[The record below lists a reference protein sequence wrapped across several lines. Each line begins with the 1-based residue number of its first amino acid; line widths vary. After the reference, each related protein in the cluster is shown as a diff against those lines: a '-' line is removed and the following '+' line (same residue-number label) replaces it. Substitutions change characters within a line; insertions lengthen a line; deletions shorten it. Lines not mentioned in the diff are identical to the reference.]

1 MGDGSAS
8 DGSRPL
14 APVLELAQDQLS
26 PELQQRC
33 DGFLARYFQHLSLTD
48 LKAREPRD
56 LLGAALAHLRLG
68 EHRDEGTANVHVF
81 NPDLAASGWQ
91 SAHTVVQI
99 VTDDMPFLVDSVRMV
114 MTAMGLGIH
123 LVIHPM
129 LRVRREEC
137 RYRGCEAGTAN
148 EAWIYLEVDR
158 CDGVRQEALRQRLLA
173 SLDDVRVAVADW
185 RTMRDRC
192 RELVHELEHSVLA
205 VGAGEA
211 ARAAQ
216 FLRWLSDD
224 HFVFLGF
231 REYEFLPD
239 PDDGA
244 TAEEIVSVVPGT
256 GLGLL
261 RDGRRTEDPHH
272 LSALTPEARRMVFSP
287 SVLML
292 TTANS
297 RSTVFRADYLAYIGV
312 KRFDHDGRVVGERRF
327 LGLYNSDVYRDSVLD
342 IPLLRD
348 KAAEVLDRAG
358 FGPESHS
365 GRALRQILET
375 YPRNELLQ
383 INVDELFEIAAGILE
398 LQDRRQV
405 RLFRRRD
412 DYGRFISCLVYLPRD
427 RYSTDRAEQ
436 IAEALREAYGGTG
449 TEHEVL
455 IGMGALARLYVRVA
469 LGPEVRDPVIADV
482 EQRLGAIVADWA
494 DELGAALVG
503 ELGEDAGLS
512 ALARFA
518 QAFPADYRDAY
529 SPATAA
535 ADVSRLMRIEAGA
548 DLITALHRPLGAPP
562 EEVRFTLMRPG
573 APLVLS
579 EVLPLLEDLGVTVVD
594 ERPHEIRVDGQSVW
608 RYDIG
613 LRVRDPDRIDER
625 AVRDEFC
632 AIFAEL
638 YRGTLESD
646 GLNELVLV
654 AGLTARQVDVLRA
667 YAKYLRQVGLSFSQR
682 YVEETVA
689 RHGSIVNELIRL
701 FETRF
706 DPTLDDPVGGV
717 QADGADRPGR
727 LADLAAITASIND
740 RLDAVPSL
748 DEDRILRSF
757 LTLIQ
762 ATQRTNAYRPLRDGD
777 PSSGPRPVL
786 SFKLDPEM
794 IPDLPLPRPMFE
806 IWVYSPRVEGVH
818 LRGGAV
824 ARGGLRWSD
833 RREDFRTEVLGLMK
847 AQMVKNAVIIPVG
860 AKGGFVVK
868 RREQISDP
876 DVLRREV
883 ADCYRAFVAGLLDV
897 TDNVVDGAVVPP
909 PAVVRH
915 DGDDPYLVVA
925 ADKGTATFSDLAN
938 EVAASY
944 GFWLGDAF
952 ASGGSAGY
960 DHKAMG
966 ITARGAWESA
976 RRHARSLGRDADTD
990 PLTVVGVGD
999 MSGDVF
1005 GNGLLR
1011 SPHLRLVAAFDHRHI
1026 FMDPDPDPARSF
1038 QERLRLFELPR
1049 SSWDDYDRTLISA
1062 GGGVWLRS
1070 AKSIVLSEEAQRAL
1084 DFPAATAT
1092 PNELLSAIL
1101 KAPVDLLWN
1110 GGIGTYVKAS
1120 TENNA
1125 EVGDRANDAIRV
1137 DGVDL
1142 RCAMVVEGGNLGLTQ
1157 RGRVEAAL
1165 NGVLINTDAIDNAAG
1180 VDCSD
1185 HEVNI
1190 KILIDAQVTAGDLTV
1205 KQRNELLASMTD
1217 DVAALVLEDNRAQ
1230 TLALSIARHQAAPM
1244 VDVHARYLRSLEVEG
1259 LLNRALEFL
1268 PTDKQL
1274 AERASAGLGL
1284 TTPEFAVL
1292 LAYTKDTNTAVVLDS
1307 DLPDDAYVQRELPRY
1322 FPSALEDRFAAVMG
1336 GHRLRRDIVATML
1349 TNEMVNMAGTSFD
1362 FRMTDETGA
1371 GVADITRAH
1380 VVAAD
1385 VNGLSSWWSRIDA
1398 LEGTVD
1404 ADGQI
1409 ELFLG
1414 LRRVVERG
1422 VLWLLRHRR
1431 PPIDLAA
1438 TVAAFGPGIAELAG
1452 GLRAVVRGPMGANL
1466 AGAVEDSLNA
1476 GVPSDLAEASATWP
1490 LLHTGWD
1497 IVEVAQARGRSALDA
1512 AAVYWGL
1519 FDGLDVAWL
1528 WERVGKLPRTDRWQS
1543 HARAAQRDDMMAT
1556 LRDLSDDALRA
1567 GDVFTPP
1574 AELVARWLAD
1584 NEHNVRRVLEVFVE
1598 IRTGNVFDLTT
1609 LSVALRQLRN
1619 VVLVAS
1625 SAR

>member
-1 MGDGSAS
+1 MGEGSAP
-8 DGSRPL
+8 DGARPL
-14 APVLELAQDQLS
+14 SPVLELAHQQLT
-26 PELQQRC
+26 PQLQLRC
-33 DGFLARYFQHLSLTD
+33 DSFLTRYFQHLSLTD

-68 EHRDEGTANVHVF
+68 EQRAPGEAKVQVF
-81 NPDLAASGWQ
+81 NPDLVAAGWQ
-91 SAHTVVQI
+91 SPHTVVQV

-129 LRVRREEC
+129 LRVVREGD
-137 RYRGCEAGTAN
+137 RYVGLEEGTAD
-148 EAWIYLEVDR
+148 EAWIHLEVDR
-158 CDGVRQEALRQRLLA
+158 CDGARQEALRQRLLNA
-173 SLDDVRVAVADW
+173 LDDVRVAVADW
-185 RTMRDRC
+185 RSMRDRC
-192 RELVHELEHSVLA
+192 DQLAHELEHTVLPL
-205 VGAGEA
+205 GAGESS
-211 ARAAQ
+211 RAAQ

-224 HFVFLGF
+224 HLVFLGY
-231 REYEFLPD
+231 REYDFTLPAGGED
-239 PDDGA
+239 EVIA
-244 TAEEIVSVVPGT
+244 AVPGT

-261 RDGRRTEDPHH
+261 RDGRRTEDPHRMTE
-272 LSALTPEARRMVFSP
+272 LTPGARRMVFSP
-287 SVLML
+287 AVLML

-297 RSTVFRADYLAYIGV
+297 RSTILRADYLAYIGV
-312 KRFDHDGRVVGERRF
+312 KRFDRDGRVVGERRF

-342 IPLLRD
+342 IPLLRE

-358 FGPESHS
+358 FAPESHS

-375 YPRNELLQ
+375 YPRNELFQ
-383 INVDELFEIAAGILE
+383 IDADELFTITSGILE

-405 RLFRRRD
+405 RLFERRD
-412 DYGRFISCLVYLPRD
+412 DYGRFVSCLVYLPRD

-436 IAEALREAYGGTG
+436 IARALREMYGGTG
-449 TEHEVL
+449 TEHDVL

-469 LGPEVRDPVIADV
+469 LGTEVYQPVIAEV
-482 EQRLGAIVADWA
+482 EKRLSAIVADWA

-503 ELGEDAGLS
+503 ELGEDAGLA
-512 ALARFA
+512 ALAHFA
-518 QAFPADYRDAY
+518 DAFPADYRDAY
-529 SPATAA
+529 PPAVAA
-535 ADVSRLMRIEAGA
+535 ADVSRLLEIEAGA

-573 APLVLS
+573 DPLVLS

-594 ERPHEIRVDGQSVW
+594 ERPHEIRVDGSSVW

-613 LRVRDPDRIDER
+613 LRVEEPERIDER

-632 AIFAEL
+632 ATFGAL
-638 YRGTLESD
+638 FRGQLESD

-654 AGLTARQVDVLRA
+654 GGLSARQVDILRA
-667 YAKYLRQVGLSFSQR
+667 YAKYLRQVGLSFSQT
-682 YVEETVA
+682 YVEATLA
-689 RHGSIVNELIRL
+689 RHGPIVGELVRL
-701 FETRF
+701 FEARF
-706 DPTLDDPVGGV
+706 DPATDTDAASGDSPVR
-717 QADGADRPGR
+717 Q
-727 LADLAAITASIND
+727 ADLAAITASITAQ
-740 RLDAVPSL
+740 LDAVPSL

-757 LTLIQ
+757 LTLIE
-762 ATQRTNAYRPLRDGD
+762 ATTRTNAYRPALDGD
-777 PSSGPRPVL
+777 PTSGSRPVL
-786 SFKLDPEM
+786 SFKFDPEK

-818 LRGGAV
+818 LRGGPV

-847 AQMVKNAVIIPVG
+847 AQMVKNAVIIPIG

-868 RREQISDP
+868 RRERMTDP
-876 DVLRREV
+876 DDLRREV
-883 ADCYRAFVAGLLDV
+883 AACYREFVAGLLDI
-897 TDNVVDGAVVPP
+897 TDNVVDGQVVPP
-909 PAVVRH
+909 PSVVRH

-938 EVAASY
+938 DVAISY
-944 GFWLGDAF
+944 RFWLGDAF

-976 RRHARSLGRDADTD
+976 RSHARALGRNADDD
-990 PLTVVGVGD
+990 PLTVVGIGD

-1011 SPHLRLVAAFDHRHI
+1011 SRFVRLLAAFDHRHV
-1026 FMDPDPDPARSF
+1026 FLDPDPPAGPAF
-1038 QERLRLFELPR
+1038 DERKRLFELPR
-1049 SSWDDYDRTLISA
+1049 SSWDDYDRDLISP
-1062 GGGVWLRS
+1062 GGGVWPRS
-1070 AKSIVLSEEAQRAL
+1070 AKSIPLSDPVRKVLDIDASAL
-1084 DFPAATAT
+1084 T

-1101 KAPVDLLWN
+1101 RAPVDLLWN

-1120 TENNA
+1120 TETNA

-1137 DGVDL
+1137 NGADL

-1165 NGVLINTDAIDNAAG
+1165 AGVLINTDAIDNSAG

-1190 KILIDAQVTAGDLTV
+1190 KILLDAQVVAGDLTV

-1217 DVAALVLEDNRAQ
+1217 EVAELVLEDNEAQ
-1230 TLALSIARHQAAPM
+1230 TLALAIARRQAGPM
-1244 VDVHARYLRSLEVEG
+1244 VDVHARYLRSLEAEG
-1259 LLNRALEFL
+1259 LLNRTLEFL

-1274 AERASAGLGL
+1274 SERASAGLGL

-1292 LAYTKDTNTAVVLDS
+1292 LAYTKDTNAAVVLAS
-1307 DLPDDAYVQRELPRY
+1307 DLPDDPYVQRELVRY
-1322 FPSALEDRFAAVMG
+1322 FPSALRERYAEVMG
-1336 GHRLRRDIVATML
+1336 GHRLRREIVTTML
-1349 TNEMVNMAGTSFD
+1349 TNEMVNFAGTSFD

-1371 GVADITRAH
+1371 GVADITRVH

-1385 VNGLSSWWSRIDA
+1385 VHELARWWSRIDK
-1398 LEGTVD
+1398 LDPTISVD
-1404 ADGQI
+1404 VQF

-1414 LRRVVERG
+1414 LRRMVERG

-1431 PPIDLAA
+1431 PPLELAS
-1438 TVAAFGPGIAELAG
+1438 TVAAFGPGFEELAG
-1452 GLRAVVRGPMGANL
+1452 GLRGVVHGAMGEAMARAVDSAL
-1466 AGAVEDSLNA
+1466 ED
-1476 GVPSDLAEASATWP
+1476 GVPRDLAEAAAVWP

-1497 IVEVAQARGRSALDA
+1497 VVEVAQARGRSPLDA

-1519 FDGLDVAWL
+1519 FEGLDVAWL
-1528 WERVGKLPRTDRWQS
+1528 WDRVGKLPRSDRWQS
-1543 HARAAQRDDMMAT
+1543 HARAAQRDDLMTT
-1556 LRDLSDDALRA
+1556 LRDLTNDALRA

-1574 AELVARWLAD
+1574 AELVAHWLTA
-1584 NEHNVRRVLEVFVE
+1584 NEQSVRRVREVFME
-1598 IRTGNVFDLTT
+1598 IRTGNTFDLTT

-1619 VVLVAS
+1619 LVLVA
-1625 SAR
+1625 AAGH

>member
-1 MGDGSAS
+1 M
-8 DGSRPL
+8 
-14 APVLELAQDQLS
+14 
-26 PELQQRC
+26 
-33 DGFLARYFQHLSLTD
+33 
-48 LKAREPRD
+48 
-56 LLGAALAHLRLG
+56 AHLRLG

-158 CDGVRQEALRQRLLA
+158 CDGVRQEALRQRLLV

-239 PDDGA
+239 LDDGA

-327 LGLYNSDVYRDSVLD
+327 LGLYNSDVYRDSVLE

-383 INVDELFEIAAGILE
+383 INVDELFEIASGILE

-632 AIFAEL
+632 ATFAEL

-689 RHGSIVNELIRL
+689 RHGSIVNELILL

-706 DPTLDDPVGGV
+706 DPTLDDPAGGV

-786 SFKLDPEM
+786 SFKFDPEM

-868 RREQISDP
+868 RREQIADP

-952 ASGGSAGY
+952 ASGGSVGY

-976 RRHARSLGRDADTD
+976 PAPRPLARTRCRHRPAHRGRGRRHVGRR
-990 PLTVVGVGD
+990 
-999 MSGDVF
+999 
-1005 GNGLLR
+1005 LR
-1011 SPHLRLVAAFDHRHI
+1011 QRASAQPPPPPGRRVRPSPHLHGSRPRPGPVVPGAAAPLRAAPLELGRLRPH
-1026 FMDPDPDPARSF
+1026 PDLSRGRRLAPLGQVDRALGGGPARP
-1038 QERLRLFELPR
+1038 RLPCRHG
-1049 SSWDDYDRTLISA
+1049 D
-1062 GGGVWLRS
+1062 
-1070 AKSIVLSEEAQRAL
+1070 AQRAALRHPEGARRPALERRDRYLRQGL
-1084 DFPAATAT
+1084 DG
-1092 PNELLSAIL
+1092 EQ
-1101 KAPVDLLWN
+1101 
-1110 GGIGTYVKAS
+1110 
-1120 TENNA
+1120 
-1125 EVGDRANDAIRV
+1125 R
-1137 DGVDL
+1137 
-1142 RCAMVVEGGNLGLTQ
+1142 
-1157 RGRVEAAL
+1157 RGRRPGQRRDPRRRRRPALRHGGRGWQPRAHPAGARRGGVERRADQYGRHRQCGRRGLLGPRGQHQDPDRRA
-1165 NGVLINTDAIDNAAG
+1165 GHRGRPHRQTAQRAAG
-1180 VDCSD
+1180 VDDRRGGRAGAGGQPRPDTGAVHRPPSGRAD
-1185 HEVNI
+1185 GGRARP
-1190 KILIDAQVTAGDLTV
+1190 LPAFARSGGPAQPGARVPAHRQAVGRAGQCRPGPD
-1205 KQRNELLASMTD
+1205 
-1217 DVAALVLEDNRAQ
+1217 
-1230 TLALSIARHQAAPM
+1230 
-1244 VDVHARYLRSLEVEG
+1244 HARVRGAPRLHEG
-1259 LLNRALEFL
+1259 H
-1268 PTDKQL
+1268 Q
-1274 AERASAGLGL
+1274 
-1284 TTPEFAVL
+1284 
-1292 LAYTKDTNTAVVLDS
+1292 
-1307 DLPDDAYVQRELPRY
+1307 
-1322 FPSALEDRFAAVMG
+1322 
-1336 GHRLRRDIVATML
+1336 
-1349 TNEMVNMAGTSFD
+1349 
-1362 FRMTDETGA
+1362 
-1371 GVADITRAH
+1371 
-1380 VVAAD
+1380 
-1385 VNGLSSWWSRIDA
+1385 
-1398 LEGTVD
+1398 
-1404 ADGQI
+1404 
-1409 ELFLG
+1409 
-1414 LRRVVERG
+1414 
-1422 VLWLLRHRR
+1422 HRR
-1431 PPIDLAA
+1431 
-1438 TVAAFGPGIAELAG
+1438 
-1452 GLRAVVRGPMGANL
+1452 
-1466 AGAVEDSLNA
+1466 
-1476 GVPSDLAEASATWP
+1476 
-1490 LLHTGWD
+1490 
-1497 IVEVAQARGRSALDA
+1497 
-1512 AAVYWGL
+1512 
-1519 FDGLDVAWL
+1519 
-1528 WERVGKLPRTDRWQS
+1528 
-1543 HARAAQRDDMMAT
+1543 
-1556 LRDLSDDALRA
+1556 RA
-1567 GDVFTPP
+1567 GFRP
-1574 AELVARWLAD
+1574 A
-1584 NEHNVRRVLEVFVE
+1584 
-1598 IRTGNVFDLTT
+1598 
-1609 LSVALRQLRN
+1609 
-1619 VVLVAS
+1619 
-1625 SAR
+1625 